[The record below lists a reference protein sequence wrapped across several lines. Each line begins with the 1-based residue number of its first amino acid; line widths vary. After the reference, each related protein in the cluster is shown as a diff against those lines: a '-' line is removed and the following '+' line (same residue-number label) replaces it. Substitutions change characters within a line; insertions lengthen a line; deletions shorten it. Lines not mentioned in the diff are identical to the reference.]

1 MADKRDCST
10 WIFELRTILMLMRIM
25 MVRMMMKIIMIS
37 MVMY

>member
-1 MADKRDCST
+1 MADKHNCST
-10 WIFELRTILMLMRIM
+10 WIFKLRTILMLVRIM